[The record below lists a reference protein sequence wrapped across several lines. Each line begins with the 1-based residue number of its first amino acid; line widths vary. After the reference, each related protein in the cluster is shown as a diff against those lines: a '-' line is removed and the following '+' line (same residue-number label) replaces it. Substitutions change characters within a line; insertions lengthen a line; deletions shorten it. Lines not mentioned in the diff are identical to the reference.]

1 MPAVKKS
8 APPAKAGP
16 ASKPSKVPPPTP
28 PKPPAEPA
36 FTVAG
41 FAKVTGCDRHTIAK
55 RLAELGA
62 DPVGKSKRQGA
73 GEYSLRDLV
82 KAASL
87 STDADEQRLRKTT
100 AEAERI
106 ELANARSRGEL
117 VEIAAVKKLGE
128 RVMIALRSRVLA
140 LPLTDE
146 EKDRCLAELRGLGE
160 MDWSREG

>member
-1 MPAVKKS
+1 MPAVKKPVPK
-8 APPAKAGP
+8 APPAKP
-16 ASKPSKVPPPTP
+16 PKPSKVPPPKP
-28 PKPPAEPA
+28 PKPDADPV

-41 FAKVTGCDRHTIAK
+41 FAKVAGVDRHTIAK

-62 DPVGKSKRQGA
+62 EPVGKSKRQRA
-73 GEYSLRDLV
+73 DEFTLRDLV

-117 VEIAAVKKLGE
+117 IEIASVKKLGE

-146 EKDRCLAELRGLGE
+146 EKDRCLAELRQLGE

>member
-8 APPAKAGP
+8 GPPAKAGAAP
-16 ASKPSKVPPPTP
+16 KPPKVTP
-28 PKPPAEPA
+28 PKPPAAPA
-36 FTVAG
+36 DPTFTVAG
-41 FAKVTGCDRHTIAK
+41 FAKVTGCDRHTIGK

-62 DPVGKSKRQGA
+62 EPVGKSKRQRA
-73 GEYSLRDLV
+73 DEFTLRDLV

-117 VEIAAVKKLGE
+117 IEIASVKKLGE

-146 EKDRCLAELRGLGE
+146 EKDRCLAELRGLGD